1 LIKKYF
7 IPFYEKYLLKRSG
20 KAETFH
26 IFKEILTR
34 MQDNEHFEIEG
45 CKRLVR
51 LAHRMNFNKGSSR
64 KRTLDEILSIIDS
77 KAASSTGY
85 YGMTVPQ
92 LVAACKEKGIKGYSN
107 LPKQNLIN
115 FLEEYDSK

>member
-1 LIKKYF
+1 LIQKYF

-26 IFKEILTR
+26 IFKEMLIQ
-34 MQDNEHFEIEG
+34 MEKNEHLEIEG
-45 CKRLVR
+45 CKRIVR
-51 LAHRMNFNKGSSR
+51 IAYRMNFNKGNGR
-64 KRTLDEILSIIDS
+64 KLTLGEVLSVIDS

-85 YGMTVPQ
+85 YGMTGPQ
-92 LVAACKEKGIKGYSN
+92 LVNACKEKGIKGYSN

-115 FLEEYDSK
+115 FLEDYDSK